1 MLYAIALGQIM
12 MLLILHFNV
21 QLKVASSKVFI
32 VVHSSTPVWNPY
44 AKSGK
49 NDIYDCNWFVHLI
62 DNCCV
67 ALPSPAAGKFA
78 HL

>member
-32 VVHSSTPVWNPY
+32 VVHLSTPVWNPY

-49 NDIYDCNWFVHLI
+49 TTSMTVIGSFTL
-62 DNCCV
+62 
-67 ALPSPAAGKFA
+67 
-78 HL
+78 